1 MSTFCYFNGSII
13 PFTKAVLPVTDLGLL
28 RAYAVFDFL
37 RTYKGKPFMLK
48 EHMTRFRNSAKLLGL
63 KVPITDKEALEI
75 IQALMK
81 KNKMSEVSVRLV
93 LTGGDTFGAKIDNKQ
108 RSFFILTEPIHM
120 LPVKSY
126 TDGVKVV
133 THIYERSFP
142 TAKTTHYTVALA
154 DAQRRKKEKA
164 LETLFVFG
172 ANVLEC
178 TTSNFF
184 IFKGDILITPKDH
197 ILLGMTRN
205 KVVDIARKY
214 FTVEER
220 DVVVSEL
227 TAADE
232 AFLTATN
239 KEIVPVVMIDKT
251 HVGNGR
257 VGENT
262 KKLIKLFQEYV
273 NAL

>member
-1 MSTFCYFNGSII
+1 MSTYCYSNGSII
-13 PFTKAVLPVTDLGLL
+13 PFSKATLPVTDLGLL

-37 RTYKGKPFMLK
+37 RTYKGKPFLLK

-63 KVPITDKEALEI
+63 KVPVSDVEASNI
-75 IQALMK
+75 IQILMK
-81 KNKMSEVSVRLV
+81 KNKMSEASVRLV
-93 LTGGDTFGAKIDNKQ
+93 LTGVNTFGAKMDDRQ
-108 RSFFILTEPIHM
+108 RSFFILTEPIHT
-120 LPVKSY
+120 LPAKSY
-126 TDGVKVV
+126 TDGVKVI
-133 THIYERSFP
+133 THTYERSFP

-164 LETLFVFG
+164 LETLFVFDKK
-172 ANVLEC
+172 VLEC

-184 IFKGDILITPKDH
+184 IFKVDILVTPKDH

-205 KVVDIARKY
+205 KVVDIARKH

-220 DVVVSEL
+220 DISVSEL
-227 TAADE
+227 QEASE

-239 KEIVPVVMIDKT
+239 KEIVPVVLVDKDT
-251 HVGNGR
+251 IGNGH

-262 KKLIKLFQEYV
+262 KKLMSLFQEYIKG
-273 NAL
+273 L